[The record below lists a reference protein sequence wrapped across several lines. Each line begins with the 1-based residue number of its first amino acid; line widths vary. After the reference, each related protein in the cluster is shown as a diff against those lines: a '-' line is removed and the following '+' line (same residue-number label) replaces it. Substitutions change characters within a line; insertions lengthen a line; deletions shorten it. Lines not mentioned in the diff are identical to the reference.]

1 MGTDMG
7 WRASV
12 TAVRTINR
20 LSAIEVQ
27 RLKRPGYH
35 CDGGGLYLRVTH
47 QGTKS
52 WLFRFTLA
60 ARTRDM
66 GLGPYPAVSLAAA
79 REAAL
84 ICRQKVAA
92 DEDPIDARVA
102 ERTASRLASAQSIT
116 FRSCSEA
123 YIGAHEASWS
133 NDKHL
138 DQLLPAKTKLS
149 RVRHHSALPYQDI
162 GTFMTLLRKMESG
175 SARAL
180 EFLILTATR
189 TSETLGARWSE
200 INRDDGVW
208 KIPAA
213 RMKGRRD
220 HRVPLSSHAIRVLN
234 LMAAV
239 RRDDFVFP
247 GTKPGRPTE
256 IG

>member
-7 WRASV
+7 RRGNV
-12 TAVRTINR
+12 NAVRTTNR

-92 DEDPIDARVA
+92 DEDPIDARVDQMSIFSA
-102 ERTASRLASAQSIT
+102 ISIASSTSIP
-116 FRSCSEA
+116 R
-123 YIGAHEASWS
+123 
-133 NDKHL
+133 
-138 DQLLPAKTKLS
+138 
-149 RVRHHSALPYQDI
+149 
-162 GTFMTLLRKMESG
+162 
-175 SARAL
+175 
-180 EFLILTATR
+180 
-189 TSETLGARWSE
+189 
-200 INRDDGVW
+200 
-208 KIPAA
+208 
-213 RMKGRRD
+213 
-220 HRVPLSSHAIRVLN
+220 
-234 LMAAV
+234 
-239 RRDDFVFP
+239 
-247 GTKPGRPTE
+247 
-256 IG
+256 